1 MNLTRFSI
9 SLALLSVTSVA
20 QELDPAA
27 LLKPPTTAWP
37 TYNGDYSGRRNSSL
51 GQINKSN
58 VGSLALA
65 WAYRTKNYG
74 IAGFAA
80 HIKSTPLMVNGTLY
94 FTMPD
99 NVWAVDAR
107 TGREIWH
114 FKYPAGP
121 GVHIG
126 SRGVGMYGNWLYFET
141 PDCHLIALNAKDGKE
156 RWRKEIADVKMEYF
170 CTMAPLVIGNRVI
183 VGVGG
188 DSLDN
193 PGFLESRDPE
203 TGDVQWRW
211 YTEPKP
217 HEPGSE
223 TWPDPEAMAHGGG
236 MTWMPGT
243 YDPELNLLYWTTGN
257 PNPVHAGAGRKGD
270 NLWTCSIVA
279 LNPDT
284 GKLVWYFQPSPHDT
298 HDWDA
303 VQTPVLFDAEFKGE
317 KRKLLAQASRN
328 GYFFVLDRVTGKNL
342 VTAPFLP
349 NNWSKG
355 IDEHG
360 QPIPDPRKDPSRD
373 GTLVTPSSNGATN
386 WFPPT
391 FDPATGLFYVTASQN
406 WSIYYLTAEGKAEGF
421 AGRDDTLNADASIAA
436 IDYQNGQVKWKH
448 DIGAMGTGLLSTAGG
463 LIFGGNNAGHALALD
478 AATGH
483 TLWHAGMGENAM
495 NGPITYDLDGRQYVL
510 FGAGDSLFAFTL
522 PSQPAKTLAI
532 K

>member
-1 MNLTRFSI
+1 MKFTRFFI
-9 SLALLSVTSVA
+9 SLAWLSATSVA

-51 GQINKSN
+51 DQINRSN

-65 WAYRTKNYG
+65 WAYRTRNYG
-74 IAGFAA
+74 ISGFAA
-80 HIKSTPLMVNGTLY
+80 NIKSTPLMVNGTLY

-114 FKYPAGP
+114 FKYPSGP

-141 PDCHLIALNAKDGKE
+141 PDCHLIALNAKDGRE

-170 CTMAPLVIGNRVI
+170 CTMAPLVIGNHVI

-243 YDPELNLLYWTTGN
+243 YDPQLNLLYWTTGN

-279 LNPDT
+279 LTPIPAKSFGISSHRRTTRTIGMLCKRRFCSTPNSKAKNASFWLRPAAMATSSSWTASPVRTFLPRLFCPTTGPRESIDT
-284 GKLVWYFQPSPHDT
+284 
-298 HDWDA
+298 
-303 VQTPVLFDAEFKGE
+303 
-317 KRKLLAQASRN
+317 ASR
-328 GYFFVLDRVTGKNL
+328 
-342 VTAPFLP
+342 
-349 NNWSKG
+349 S
-355 IDEHG
+355 
-360 QPIPDPRKDPSRD
+360 PIQRR
-373 GTLVTPSSNGATN
+373 N
-386 WFPPT
+386 
-391 FDPATGLFYVTASQN
+391 Q
-406 WSIYYLTAEGKAEGF
+406 
-421 AGRDDTLNADASIAA
+421 
-436 IDYQNGQVKWKH
+436 
-448 DIGAMGTGLLSTAGG
+448 
-463 LIFGGNNAGHALALD
+463 
-478 AATGH
+478 AATARSSPPAPMAPRIGSH
-483 TLWHAGMGENAM
+483 
-495 NGPITYDLDGRQYVL
+495 P
-510 FGAGDSLFAFTL
+510 
-522 PSQPAKTLAI
+522 PSIPPLACST
-532 K
+532 